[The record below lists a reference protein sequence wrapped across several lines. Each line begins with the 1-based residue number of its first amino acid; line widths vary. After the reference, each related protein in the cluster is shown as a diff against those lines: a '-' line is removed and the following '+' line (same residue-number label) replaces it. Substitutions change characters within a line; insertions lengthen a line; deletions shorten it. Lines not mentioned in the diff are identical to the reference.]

1 MTLRILAY
9 LWAAPATMLGLLA
22 GALAL
27 VLGAR
32 VRRVRGVL
40 EFAGGELGQIISA
53 LPRPVAFAGITLG
66 HVILGTTHEVL
77 DELREHE
84 HVHVRQYERWGVFL
98 LPAYLLSS
106 CWQAMRGRGFY
117 SANHFEREARGARE
131 RSDV

>member
-1 MTLRILAY
+1 MILRILAY
-9 LWAAPATMLGLLA
+9 LWAAPATLLGLLA

-66 HVILGTTHEVL
+66 HVILGTTREAL

-106 CWQAMRGRGFY
+106 CWQAARGRGFY
-117 SANHFEREARGARE
+117 SANRFEREARE
-131 RSDV
+131 RSDG